1 MPEAV
6 CVCVCVCV
14 CVRVCARARACAQL
28 CPTLWDPVD
37 YSLAGSS
44 VYGIFQARILER
56 VAISYSSGIP
66 NTGIKPPPLV
76 SPALQ
81 ADSLTLGHLGS

>member
-1 MPEAV
+1 MCV

-14 CVRVCARARACAQL
+14 CACVRARARACAQL

-44 VYGIFQARILER
+44 VYGIFQARILEG
-56 VAISYSSGIP
+56 VAISYCDLSGFIVC
-66 NTGIKPPPLV
+66 V
-76 SPALQ
+76 SYQ
-81 ADSLTLGHLGS
+81 DVS